1 MKVNYTSSVTGKRAT
16 VHVDQSTWSI
26 FKKTLEIT
34 CGARASTDQRL
45 SVYYWVTALDTEYR
59 TWAKDETLTFDAYVS
74 KRLAEEILMDL
85 DAIGRHHRK
94 VV

>member
-1 MKVNYTSSVTGKRAT
+1 MHA
-16 VHVDQSTWSI
+16 DQSTWSI

-34 CGARASTDQRL
+34 CGVRAVTDQRL
-45 SVYYWVTALDTEYR
+45 SVDYWITVFDTEYR

-74 KRLAEEILMDL
+74 KRLGEEILMDL
-85 DAIGRHHRK
+85 DAIGQHPRE